1 MEQFLFFFIALVA
14 VASAVYFVFARN
26 PLYAILSLIVTF
38 FSIAALYVLL
48 NAQFLGIVQIIV
60 YTGAI
65 MVLFLYVLMMLNLN
79 AKDES
84 KKQNLTKFIGIFS
97 AGILFVGMLGA
108 YKGLSQSNVVD
119 NIDSSIGLTKNLGKL
134 LFNEYVLPFELASI
148 LIYRIMEVNSFLQ
161 NIPLNWYIIL
171 STTLFCLGV
180 LGVLVRKNAIIIL
193 GCVELMLN
201 SVNLLLAAFSAYK
214 GDGHGQILVFF
225 IMVVAA
231 AEVAVGLAIIT
242 MMYRNTRNVDVS
254 IFNKLK
260 G

>member
-1 MEQFLFFFIALVA
+1 
-14 VASAVYFVFARN
+14 
-26 PLYAILSLIVTF
+26 
-38 FSIAALYVLL
+38 
-48 NAQFLGIVQIIV
+48 
-60 YTGAI
+60 
-65 MVLFLYVLMMLNLN
+65 
-79 AKDES
+79 
-84 KKQNLTKFIGIFS
+84 
-97 AGILFVGMLGA
+97 
-108 YKGLSQSNVVD
+108 
-119 NIDSSIGLTKNLGKL
+119 
-134 LFNEYVLPFELASI
+134 
-148 LIYRIMEVNSFLQ
+148 MEVNSFIQ
-161 NIPLNWYIIL
+161 SIPLDWYILL
-171 STTLFCLGV
+171 SSFLFCLGV

-242 MMYRNTRNVDVS
+242 MMYRNAKNVDIS